1 MKGSTIDDSGRLA
14 GASSLST
21 DDGTCLFP
29 TGCAPIKLGLHACR
43 EVMKEVSDGNH
54 SSYHD

>member
-1 MKGSTIDDSGRLA
+1 MKGSTIDDFGRLSV
-14 GASSLST
+14 ASSLSAR
-21 DDGTCLFP
+21 GGNCLFL